1 VWVTAAVGAA
11 AGAGLPLLAVLSTG
25 VYFVVAI
32 AFPLLT
38 QRLPRSGTAMSVV
51 HVRYPDGRGI
61 LRDVLA
67 LVTERGFA
75 VDELATTADG
85 QHILPGELDDVGSGR
100 SMVEVTL
107 QVHGRGVV
115 SDLAAGLS
123 ELPAVKAV
131 VAEDV
136 HSTGE

>member
-1 VWVTAAVGAA
+1 MASDSWAPGLIFIRRDSVRGLTTAAAVWVTAAVGAA
-11 AGAGLPLLAVLSTG
+11 AGAGLPLLAVLSTV

-51 HVRYPDGRGI
+51 RVRYPDGRGI

-67 LVTERGFA
+67 QVTERGFA
-75 VDELATTADG
+75 
-85 QHILPGELDDVGSGR
+85 
-100 SMVEVTL
+100 
-107 QVHGRGVV
+107 
-115 SDLAAGLS
+115 
-123 ELPAVKAV
+123 